1 MEYNLL
7 MMTPAIHAVMDDVID
22 KGLDSLYLTGGTYLV
37 TRLTVLISSTGA
49 GKSTIIKKQFFDT
62 SWNKTSGEFSR
73 LCSIMDKAEDDTG
86 VASNTISQPIENVT
100 IQNLVVDGNYSN
112 SIRLG
117 ISASPQGN
125 ALIYADGIKNFLYL
139 QLILN
144 TQLVMVA

>member
-1 MEYNLL
+1 
-7 MMTPAIHAVMDDVID
+7 MDDVID

-37 TRLTVLISSTGA
+37 TRLTVPPNFSLTGA

-73 LCSIMDKAEDDTG
+73 LYAALWLRKAEDDTG

-112 SIRLG
+112 SIRSVSYT
-117 ISASPQGN
+117 I
-125 ALIYADGIKNFLYL
+125 
-139 QLILN
+139 
-144 TQLVMVA
+144 